1 MTQDPQF
8 ETIDAGNG
16 SFIKAWNKGVQ
27 FEDKAVEQLRE
38 TARLPFVKPYVAA
51 MPDVHGGIGATV
63 GSVVPMQHAIV
74 PAAVGVDIGCGVCLT
89 MTNATR
95 DTVRDALPEIRARI
109 EKGVPHGRSDDG
121 GSRDCGSWGNVPEDI
136 QEIWEREF
144 ASEYNELCE
153 FRHSGARSKN
163 AARQLGTLGTGN
175 HFIEL
180 VVDESGRVGIL
191 IHSGSRGL
199 GNRVGSYFMRVASQH
214 CEQAGISLPHRDL
227 AYLAE
232 GTSEFAD
239 YISALHLAQR
249 FAFRNRL
256 IIMDR
261 ILRALSLREVENVHC
276 HHNYMEHEEHFGER
290 LMITRKGAVRARLG
304 DMGVIPGSM
313 GAKSYVVRGLG
324 SEHSFHSCSHGAG
337 RRMGRKAAL
346 KAFTVEDHIRATEG
360 VECHKG
366 AEVLDETPGA
376 YKDIDAVMEAQ
387 KDLVEIVYSLKQLV
401 CVKGLS

>member
-1 MTQDPQF
+1 MTLDPQF
-8 ETIDAGNG
+8 EFLDAGNN
-16 SFIKAWNKGVQ
+16 SFIKAWKKGVQ
-27 FEDKAVEQLRE
+27 FEDKAVEQLRQ

-51 MPDVHGGIGATV
+51 MPDVHWGIGATV
-63 GSVVPMQHAIV
+63 GSVVPTQHAIV

-89 MTNATR
+89 MT
-95 DTVRDALPEIRARI
+95 DAMRENVHNLLPELRARI
-109 EKGVPHGRSDDG
+109 EAAVPHGRSDDG
-121 GSRDCGSWGNVPEDI
+121 GARDCGSWGSIPEEI
-136 QEIWEREF
+136 QEIWGREF
-144 ASEYNELCE
+144 AAEYDELCG
-153 FRHSGARSKN
+153 RHSGARSKN

-180 VVDESGRVGIL
+180 VVDESDRVGIL

-199 GNRVGSYFMRVASQH
+199 GNRIGSYFMRVASEN
-214 CEQAGISLPHRDL
+214 CEAARVSLPHRDL
-227 AYLAE
+227 AYLTE
-232 GTSEFAD
+232 GTPAFAD
-239 YISALHLAQR
+239 FISALHLAQR
-249 FAFRNRL
+249 FDFRNRL
-256 IIMDR
+256 MMMDR

-304 DMGVIPGSM
+304 DMGIIPGSM
-313 GAKSYVVRGLG
+313 GTKSYVVRGLG

-346 KAFTVEDHIRATEG
+346 KAFTVEDHIAATQG
-360 VECHKG
+360 VECYKG

-387 KDLVEIVYSLKQLV
+387 KDLVEIVHSLKQLV

>member
-1 MTQDPQF
+1 MTLDPQF
-8 ETIDAGNG
+8 EILDAGNH
-16 SFIKAWNKGVQ
+16 SFIKAWKKGVQ
-27 FEDKAVEQLRE
+27 FEDKAVEQLRQ
-38 TARLPFVKPYVAA
+38 TARLPFVNPYVAA
-51 MPDVHGGIGATV
+51 MPDVHWGIGATV
-63 GSVVPMQHAIV
+63 GSVVPTQHAIV
-74 PAAVGVDIGCGVCLT
+74 PAAVGVDIGCGVCLS
-89 MTNATR
+89 MTNAKR
-95 DTVRDALPEIRARI
+95 ENVQNLLPELRARI
-109 EKGVPHGRSDDG
+109 EEAVPHGRSDDG
-121 GSRDCGSWGNVPEDI
+121 GARDCGSWGSIPEEI
-136 QEIWEREF
+136 QEIWGREF
-144 ASEYNELCE
+144 AAKYDELCG
-153 FRHSGARSKN
+153 RHSGARSKN

-180 VVDESGRVGIL
+180 VVDESDRVGIL

-199 GNRVGSYFMRVASQH
+199 GNRIGSYFMRVASEN
-214 CEQAGISLPHRDL
+214 CEAAGVSLPHRDL
-227 AYLAE
+227 AYLTE
-232 GTSEFAD
+232 GTAAFAD

-256 IIMDR
+256 IMMDR

-304 DMGVIPGSM
+304 DMGIIPGSM
-313 GAKSYVVRGLG
+313 GTKSYVVRGLG

-346 KAFTVEDHIRATEG
+346 RAFTVEDHIAATQG
-360 VECHKG
+360 VECYKG

-387 KDLVEIVYSLKQLV
+387 KDLVEIVHSLKQLV